1 HLGDVPLL
9 GGLLS
14 PREPAGLGPRVRLAP
29 AAHARGE
36 RVPGAGERLAHARP
50 GGGARVDGDRDRRRL
65 RGRRALGQAAR
76 PPLIAGHR
84 RSAWRTLRGMR
95 MRRQAGALILY
106 GGWLLLFNPEA
117 NRPDAPLS
125 SWKKRGEYDTGY
137 LCEQAR
143 SKSVADLL

>member
-1 HLGDVPLL
+1 
-9 GGLLS
+9 
-14 PREPAGLGPRVRLAP
+14 
-29 AAHARGE
+29 
-36 RVPGAGERLAHARP
+36 
-50 GGGARVDGDRDRRRL
+50 
-65 RGRRALGQAAR
+65 
-76 PPLIAGHR
+76 
-84 RSAWRTLRGMR
+84 MR

-143 SKSVADLL
+143 SKSVADLLRDLRQSPDTPRLRPAAAELRYRCERAERFEPLQPR

>member
-1 HLGDVPLL
+1 
-9 GGLLS
+9 
-14 PREPAGLGPRVRLAP
+14 
-29 AAHARGE
+29 
-36 RVPGAGERLAHARP
+36 
-50 GGGARVDGDRDRRRL
+50 
-65 RGRRALGQAAR
+65 
-76 PPLIAGHR
+76 
-84 RSAWRTLRGMR
+84 MR

-143 SKSVADLL
+143 SKSVADLLRDQRQNPDGPRLRPAAAELRYRCERAERFEPLQGRCRPRLSCPGRVDRCRPSTLPSRQADSLL

>member
-1 HLGDVPLL
+1 
-9 GGLLS
+9 
-14 PREPAGLGPRVRLAP
+14 
-29 AAHARGE
+29 
-36 RVPGAGERLAHARP
+36 
-50 GGGARVDGDRDRRRL
+50 
-65 RGRRALGQAAR
+65 
-76 PPLIAGHR
+76 
-84 RSAWRTLRGMR
+84 MR

-143 SKSVADLL
+143 SKSVADLLREQRQRPDTPRLRPAAAELRYRCERAERFVPFQPRCRPPPPRPPARPALGDLPPRQG